1 MLREDGGKL
10 QKEMDDAR
18 VRYRQRVLKIAVWP
32 GVCLF
37 VGGIIIIRLLPGP
50 GEMGASDQVAAD
62 QAGLAIL
69 GGLLLMAAGGLVYAA
84 APRPTAILSR
94 AHLEGAK
101 VEKLEGVQKL
111 EGVPVGYARMPG
123 NVEAL
128 HTLIEGA
135 TGTGKTQVLKR
146 MVDYLRQRGDTVVV
160 VDTGYDLHKALGKD
174 DDIVLSVFD
183 EAGPGWLPQ
192 NEIQSPADWGALADS
207 FIGDGAGEAQQWHQ
221 MAKALFVAVARGYQR
236 EVKQAGQPFD
246 HAELFHLLTQAPAA
260 DLAPFLSGTAAAG
273 LAENEKGLGNVR
285 MTFFATLKFW
295 EHLRPGDFSVRRW
308 VEQRG
313 NRPSIFIPY
322 TKRSLPECKSLISA
336 WLDQIITAACDGG
349 EDRENKVWIIIDEL
363 SGLGEI
369 PALKVAVTE
378 LRKTGFR
385 VVVGIQNYEQ
395 VEALYGRS
403 GAVTITNNL
412 SNKVI
417 MRANDSATG
426 ERQSRLIGD
435 ARFRVYSASKSTGG
449 NGGSINQSAKDE
461 VQRIVLA
468 SEITSLPDLTALV
481 HWAGADTWFH
491 TPLPIYQPGEFDVQK
506 PVTVSEVAR
515 VPAAPSAPPTPEQE
529 ALQAR
534 LRASGLITPEG
545 MDQTE
550 GPRPAWSQVD
560 ELLRK
565 IGGPEW
571 EGERF
576 RAKVLASLGWHPE
589 TGWDEGRSKV
599 SRAYENARQLL
610 TKTIDRAQIERDTSN
625 TEKKDK

>member
-1 MLREDGGKL
+1 MLREDEGEL
-10 QKEMDDAR
+10 LKEVDEAR
-18 VRYRQRVLKIAVWP
+18 AKYRQGVKRIMIRP
-32 GVCLF
+32 GAWAFC
-37 VGGIIIIRLLPGP
+37 GGIAMTLLPGMV
-50 GEMGASDQVAAD
+50 G
-62 QAGLAIL
+62 L
-69 GGLLLMAAGGLVYAA
+69 GGLAMLGGLGYMAIGGVMYAA
-84 APRPTAILSR
+84 SPRFTPALSR
-94 AHLEGAK
+94 THLEGAK
-101 VEKLEGVQKL
+101 VDKLEAMQKL

-146 MVDYLRQRGDTVVV
+146 MVDYLRTRGDTVVV
-160 VDTGYDLHKALGKD
+160 VDTGYDLHKALGRP

-192 NEIQSPADWGALADS
+192 NEIQSPTDWGALADS

-236 EVKQAGQPFD
+236 EVTAAGQDFD
-246 HAELFHLLTQAPAA
+246 HRELFHLLTQAPAA
-260 DLAPFLSGTAAAG
+260 DLAPFVNGTAAAG

-285 MTFFATLKFW
+285 MTFFSSLKFW

-308 VEQRG
+308 VE
-313 NRPSIFIPY
+313 NKTDRPSIFIPY
-322 TKRSLPECKSLISA
+322 SKRSLPECKSLISA

-349 EDRENKVWIIIDEL
+349 EDRDNKVWIIIDEL

-412 SNKVI
+412 SNKVV
-417 MRANDSATG
+417 MRANDSGTG

-435 ARFRVYSASKSTGG
+435 ARFRRFSASQTTQA
-449 NGGSINQSAKDE
+449 NGGSLSQSAQDE
-461 VQRIVLA
+461 VSRIVLA

-481 HWAGADTWFH
+481 HWAGSDTWFY
-491 TPLPIYQPGEFDVQK
+491 TSLPIYQPGEFDAQK
-506 PVTVSEVAR
+506 RVEAQEVAGLL
-515 VPAAPSAPPTPEQE
+515 PAPPEPPTPEQE

-534 LRASGLITPEG
+534 LRASGPITPAA

-576 RAKVLASLGWHPE
+576 RAKVLARLGWHPE
-589 TGWDEGRSKV
+589 TGWDEGRTKV
-599 SRAYENARQLL
+599 SRAYENARALL
-610 TKTIDRAQIERDTSN
+610 AKTIDRAQIERDTTN
-625 TEKKDK
+625 PEKKDK